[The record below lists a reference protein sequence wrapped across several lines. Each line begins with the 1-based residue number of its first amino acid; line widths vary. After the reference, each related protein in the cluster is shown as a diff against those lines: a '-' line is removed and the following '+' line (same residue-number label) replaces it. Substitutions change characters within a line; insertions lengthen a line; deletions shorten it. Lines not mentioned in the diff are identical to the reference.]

1 VPLLVIG
8 AGCGIAATGRRGVRT
23 ALVGP
28 DR

>member
-8 AGCGIAATGRRGVRT
+8 AGCGITVAGRWGSVT
-23 ALVGP
+23 ALVGL